1 VNAPSLTPLFAFE
14 GLAVI
19 GGSARNAYAA
29 PILAGLVNLGYS
41 GKVACINPRGEA
53 AGDVPGYTSLGE
65 IPFAVDAAAIVV
77 RADRIP
83 EILEECGA
91 AGVRAVTIVSTGF
104 AEVGGDGIALQGRLA
119 EIARRYGIV
128 VCGPNCLGAL
138 SVHDRTSTYSRSSLR
153 LEPGPVGVVAHSGG
167 MLNEVLSY
175 GTYRGL
181 RFSKLVSSGNEAVV
195 TLPDYLEHLIDDPAT
210 TTIGIIAEGVREPDR
225 LRAAFARAAALRKPI
240 VAIKIGTSVLAQA
253 SAATHTGAM
262 AGSAD
267 LFAALC
273 DQFDALLVEDIDEL
287 VETLLMLSHAHEQL
301 QKTTPPRGLAALEI
315 SGGGKGLICDLSE
328 RAGVPIPPLA
338 PATMERLTV
347 ALAGVS
353 QPSNPV
359 DLVLSWESN
368 ASLVLHEAVL
378 DALVADAGI
387 DTIVSRV
394 SVLPNGAIE
403 NTLAHGRLIE
413 RFRAAHPD
421 RLFAVLGRA
430 SDAINPVWREFCRTT
445 GLLYLQG
452 YRRGTAALG
461 RYWRYRNAGLHGP
474 AVLPE
479 PPGLPSLPKT
489 NGMLD
494 EGETKDVLAA
504 LGFAV
509 NATTFVTDVDAAA
522 GAARRIGFPVV
533 VKGLSPLAVHKS
545 DGGFVAL
552 GLADEEAV
560 RERAAQILTRLHALG
575 PSAGGRVGLSVQQQ
589 VALGLEVIVGGY
601 LDAVYGPV
609 VLCAL
614 GGVFAEAFTER
625 HLWLAPVGAATVL
638 RTLKHSTIGRLAA
651 GFRTIGAV
659 DLQPLATAV
668 ARLSAWIAADERI
681 RELDLNPVI
690 LRGSEIAIVDA
701 RALIAPI
708 SRGRT
713 ARGDARAPAGS
724 GTAQG

>member
-1 VNAPSLTPLFAFE
+1 VSVPSLAPLFAFE

-29 PILAGLVNLGYS
+29 PILAGLANLGYR
-41 GKVACINPRGEA
+41 GKVACVNPRGEA
-53 AGDVPGYTSLGE
+53 AGDVPGYTSLEE

-83 EILEECGA
+83 EILEQCGA
-91 AGVRAVTIVSTGF
+91 AGVRAVTIISTGF
-104 AEVGGDGIALQGRLA
+104 AEVGGDGIALQGQLA

-167 MLNEVLSY
+167 MLNEVISY

-181 RFSKLVSSGNEAVV
+181 RFSKVISSGNEAVV
-195 TLPDYLEHLIDDPAT
+195 TLPDYLEHLLDDPAT
-210 TTIGIIAEGVREPDR
+210 TTIGIIAEGVREPSR
-225 LRAAFARAAALRKPI
+225 LRAAFVRADTLRKPI
-240 VAIKIGTSVLAQA
+240 VAIKIGTSALAQA

-273 DQFDALLVEDIDEL
+273 DQFDAMLVEDIDEL
-287 VETLLMLSHAHEQL
+287 CETLLILSHAHAQL
-301 QKTTPPRGLAALEI
+301 RAPSPPRGLAALEI
-315 SGGGKGLICDLSE
+315 SGGGKGLICDLAE
-328 RAGVPIPPLA
+328 RAGIPIPPLA
-338 PATMERLTV
+338 PATMERLEG
-347 ALAGVS
+347 ALAGIS

-359 DLVLSWESN
+359 DLVLSWESS

-378 DALVADAGI
+378 DALVGDDGI

-394 SVLPNGAIE
+394 SVLPNGTIE
-403 NTLAHGRLIE
+403 PALAHGRLIE

-430 SDAINPVWREFCRTT
+430 SDAINPHWREFCETT

-452 YRRGTAALG
+452 YRRGIAALG
-461 RYWRYRNAGLHGP
+461 RYWRYRSAGSHG
-474 AVLPE
+474 AGADVMPE
-479 PPGLPSLPKT
+479 PPALPKLPKT
-489 NGMLD
+489 HGMLD
-494 EGETKDVLAA
+494 EGETKDVMAA

-509 NATTFVTDVDAAA
+509 NATTFVSDVDAAVA
-522 GAARRIGFPVV
+522 AARRIGFPVV
-533 VKGLSPLAVHKS
+533 LKGISPLAVHKS

-552 GLADEEAV
+552 GLANEDAV
-560 RERAAQILTRLHALG
+560 RERAEQLLTRLHALG
-575 PSAGGRVGLSVQQQ
+575 TCADGRVGLSVQQQ
-589 VALGLEVIVGGY
+589 VAPGLEIIVGGY
-601 LDAVYGPV
+601 RDAVYGPV

-625 HLWLAPVGAATVL
+625 HLWLAPVGAAAVL
-638 RTLKHSTIGRLAA
+638 RRLEHSTIARLAA
-651 GFRTIGAV
+651 GFRTIAAA
-659 DLQPLATAV
+659 DLQPLAATIAL
-668 ARLSAWIAADERI
+668 LSAWIAADDRI

-690 LRGSEIAIVDA
+690 LRGPEIAIVDA
-701 RALIAPI
+701 RALI
-708 SRGRT
+708 G
-713 ARGDARAPAGS
+713 
-724 GTAQG
+724 

>member
-1 VNAPSLTPLFAFE
+1 VSVPSLAPLFTFE

-29 PILAGLVNLGYS
+29 PILAGLANLGYR

-53 AGDVPGYTSLGE
+53 AGDVPGYASLEE
-65 IPFAVDAAAIVV
+65 IPFTVDAAAIVV

-83 EILEECGA
+83 EILEQCGA
-91 AGVRAVTIVSTGF
+91 AGVRAVTIISTGF
-104 AEVGGDGIALQGRLA
+104 AEVGGDGIALQA
-119 EIARRYGIV
+119 QIFEIARRYGIV

-181 RFSKLVSSGNEAVV
+181 RFSKVISSGNEAVV
-195 TLPDYLEHLIDDPAT
+195 TLPDFLEHLLDDPAT
-210 TTIGIIAEGVREPDR
+210 TTIGIIAEGVREPSR
-225 LRAAFARAAALRKPI
+225 LRAAFARAVVLRKPI
-240 VAIKIGTSVLAQA
+240 VAIKIGTSALAQA

-273 DQFDALLVEDIDEL
+273 DQFDAMLVEDIDEL
-287 VETLLMLSHAHEQL
+287 CETLLILSHAHAQL
-301 QKTTPPRGLAALEI
+301 RAPAPPRGLAALEI
-315 SGGGKGLICDLSE
+315 SGGGKGLICDLAE
-328 RAGVPIPPLA
+328 RAGIPIPPLA
-338 PATMERLTV
+338 PATMERLAG

-359 DLVLSWESN
+359 DLVLSWESS
-368 ASLVLHEAVL
+368 ASLVMHEAVL
-378 DALVADAGI
+378 DALVGDDGV

-394 SVLPNGAIE
+394 SVLPNGTIE
-403 NTLAHGRLIE
+403 PALAHGRLIE

-430 SDAINPVWREFCRTT
+430 SDAINPHWREFCETT

-452 YRRGTAALG
+452 YRRGIAALG
-461 RYWRYRNAGLHGP
+461 RYWRYRNAGVHAAE
-474 AVLPE
+474 AVLN
-479 PPGLPSLPKT
+479 PPTLPPLPKT
-489 NGMLD
+489 QGMLD

-509 NATTFVTDVDAAA
+509 NATTFVTDADAAA
-522 GAARRIGFPVV
+522 DAARRIGFPVV
-533 VKGLSPLAVHKS
+533 LKGLSPLAVHKS

-552 GLADEEAV
+552 GLANEQAV
-560 RERAAQILTRLHALG
+560 REHATQMLTRLRALG
-575 PSAGGRVGLSVQQQ
+575 PSRDGRVGLSVQQQ
-589 VALGLEVIVGGY
+589 VAPGLEIIVGGY
-601 LDAVYGPV
+601 RDAVYGPV

-614 GGVFAEAFTER
+614 GGVFAEAFNER
-625 HLWLAPVGAATVL
+625 HLWLAPVDAATVL
-638 RTLKHSTIGRLAA
+638 RGLEHSTIARLAA
-651 GFRTIGAV
+651 GFRTIVAV
-659 DLQPLATAV
+659 DLRPLAATV
-668 ARLSAWIAADERI
+668 ARLSAWIAADDRV

-690 LRGSEIAIVDA
+690 LRGSELAIVDA
-701 RALIAPI
+701 RALV
-708 SRGRT
+708 S
-713 ARGDARAPAGS
+713 
-724 GTAQG
+724 